1 MSDGESSSDSDDTLS
16 IPPRPP
22 RLETHFLAPGN
33 YLILQGIDGRFSF
46 TTIQRITPPEPE
58 WVDPNSARIECS
70 AHDIGIF
77 DLTDRIVCPFR
88 HNENS
93 QQYKYPMDLFCPIE
107 CLMLV
112 PGHADPNLHP
122 DDYELAQWE
131 SEYSADNRIREEAV
145 MRDIEARLFVE
156 KLVQRIQKLM
166 RRSMIFRMKGLEEM
180 VNIKTLRDSINW
192 DNINTTDQL
201 FHKLIPDI
209 LSKVGEEKDR
219 QGVNAANQIIMALVG
234 DTGGV
239 GRETLRGLTL
249 PDQSSSSSSD
259 SDNSYSFLGDGLN
272 EGGDGDVLNGLSNL
286 VQQSAPTHISNLPS
300 VAIET
305 SSSSNEGGFNNEVYP
320 ISPATPNNFYCLV
333 V

>member
-1 MSDGESSSDSDDTLS
+1 MSDGESSSDDTLS

-22 RLETHFLAPGN
+22 RLETHFLRVGD

-156 KLVQRIQKLM
+156 QLVQRIQKLM

-219 QGVNAANQIIMALVG
+219 QGVNAAIKFSWHWLV
-234 DTGGV
+234 
-239 GRETLRGLTL
+239 TLAVL
-249 PDQSSSSSSD
+249 
-259 SDNSYSFLGDGLN
+259 
-272 EGGDGDVLNGLSNL
+272 DVKHY
-286 VQQSAPTHISNLPS
+286 VD
-300 VAIET
+300 
-305 SSSSNEGGFNNEVYP
+305 
-320 ISPATPNNFYCLV
+320 
-333 V
+333 